1 MKFKNYIIYSVI
13 LYFSYTGNAY
23 AYLDPG
29 TGSIIISTI
38 IAFFVALWGY
48 IKIYYTKIKN
58 FLMVLIFGYLR
69 IQQVDYEKSK
79 GLDN

>member
-1 MKFKNYIIYSVI
+1 MKFKNYILYSVI
-13 LYFSYTGNAY
+13 LYFSYTSNAY

-58 FLMVLIFGYLR
+58 FLIKPFNKNKD
-69 IQQVDYEKSK
+69 QQ
-79 GLDN
+79 

>member
-1 MKFKNYIIYSVI
+1 MRKEFLIFFLIIYFYKI
-13 LYFSYTGNAY
+13 NAY

-48 IKIYYTKIKN
+48 IKIYYTKIKVVCQV
-58 FLMVLIFGYLR
+58 FCASFFGIFELI
-69 IQQVDYEKSK
+69 
-79 GLDN
+79 